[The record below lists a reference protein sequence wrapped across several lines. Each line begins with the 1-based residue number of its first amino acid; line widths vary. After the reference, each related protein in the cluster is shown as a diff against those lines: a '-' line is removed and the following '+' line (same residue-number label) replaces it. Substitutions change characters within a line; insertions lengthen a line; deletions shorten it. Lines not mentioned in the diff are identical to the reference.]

1 LVTDNFLRALPR
13 PFGLANWVTLIRA
26 LVALALLGEAT
37 ILLATGRPAAGIGLR
52 WLVVV
57 AASAALCL
65 DWAVG
70 HLARRLGTATRFGAR
85 FDMETDAILILA
97 LAALAWSFGQAGAWV
112 LASGLMRYIFV
123 ISGCV
128 WPVLALPLPRSKRR
142 QAVCVAQAIALILAI
157 APLITPLWGSAI
169 CLAGLV
175 VLSYSFGLDLA
186 WLAGQ
191 ARVKGEAVW

>member
-37 ILLATGRPAAGIGLR
+37 ILLATGQPAGAGLR
-52 WLVVV
+52 WLVVI
-57 AASAALCL
+57 AASAALGL
-65 DWAVG
+65 DWVDG
-70 HLARRLGTATRFGAR
+70 YLARRLGTATRFGAR
-85 FDMETDAILILA
+85 FDMETDAVMILA

-123 ISGCV
+123 ISGRL
-128 WPVLALPLPRSKRR
+128 WPVLALPLPPRKRR
-142 QAVCVAQAIALILAI
+142 QSLCVAQVIALILAL
-157 APLITPLWGSAI
+157 APPITPLWGSTI
-169 CLAGLV
+169 CLAGLGF
-175 VLSYSFGLDLA
+175 LSYSFGLDLA

-191 ARVKGEAVW
+191 ARIKGEAVW

>member
-1 LVTDNFLRALPR
+1 MDTYNFLRALPR

-26 LVALALLGEAT
+26 LVAIALLAEAT
-37 ILLATGRPAAGIGLR
+37 LLLATGRPAAGIGLR

-65 DWAVG
+65 DWADG

-85 FDMETDAILILA
+85 FDMETDDILILA